1 MNEYLQENFH
11 NWTPEVEIYQ
21 TTGRIA
27 IGYMTEEDGYP
38 ETAAIAT
45 VNVPDIYL
53 EPDEVL
59 IKNYSE
65 NEGIMELMV
74 KAGHI
79 GPILSHHH
87 LGHVTVTKHKCLL
100 PIPE

>member
-1 MNEYLQENFH
+1 MNYIQQNFH
-11 NWTPEVEIYQ
+11 NWKPQLERYQ
-21 TTGRIA
+21 TTDRIA
-27 IGYMTEEDGYP
+27 IEYLTEEDGYP
-38 ETAAIAT
+38 ETAATAT

-65 NEGIMELMV
+65 NEGILELMV

-79 GPILSHHH
+79 GAILSHHH
-87 LGHVTVTKHKCLL
+87 IGHVTVTKHKCLL